1 VTCTAR
7 PQPAITADLMAI
19 DPVIDLD
26 LRMTKVFPLSNHR
39 RFEIFLE
46 TYNLTNHTTLYGGSS
61 NMTSASFLI
70 RTSALDARQT
80 QWGAPF
86 AF

>member
-1 VTCTAR
+1 MT
-7 PQPAITADLMAI
+7 I

-26 LRMTKVFPLSNHR
+26 LRLTKVFQLKNRR

-46 TYNLTNHTTLYGGSS
+46 SYNLTNHTTLYGGSS
-61 NMTSASFLI
+61 TMTSASFLI

-80 QWGAPF
+80 QWGGRF